1 MKKIQSLILI
11 LIISLLLCSC
21 GKKNE
26 EPKIEQIRAICELTT
41 VKAYYNNVAK
51 SVKDAGRKNWIIPE
65 KDREFWIE
73 YDGVAEIG
81 IDMKKVTMKVK
92 DETVCV
98 TMPDAEI
105 LRTYIVRE
113 TFNED
118 SYKIS
123 ADNWWNKNKITTEDQ
138 LGAVNKAQDEMKIK
152 VAENI
157 MLFERAENVAKETIK
172 NYIKKIGEIA
182 GVELNIEWKKSKK

>member
-1 MKKIQSLILI
+1 MTLVLVLIF
-11 LIISLLLCSC
+11 SLCSC
-21 GKKNE
+21 GKKKE
-26 EPKIEQIRAICELTT
+26 EPKVEQIRAICELTT

-51 SVKDAGRKNWIIPE
+51 SVKEAGRKNWILPE
-65 KDREFWIE
+65 KEREFWIE

-81 IDMKKVTMKVK
+81 IDMKRVTMKVK
-92 DETVCV
+92 DETVYV

-113 TFNED
+113 TFNDD

-123 ADNWWNKNKITTEDQ
+123 DDNWWNKNKITTEDQ
-138 LGAVNKAQDEMKIK
+138 LGAVNKAQDEMSIK

-157 MLFERAENVAKETIK
+157 MLFERAENVAKETIE
-172 NYIKKIGEIA
+172 NYIEKLGKIA
-182 GVELNIEWKKSKK
+182 GVELNVVWKKAKK